1 MNKATEA
8 ALWAMDDWFQLNP
21 DPQQPLHRARLR
33 GIIKAYG
40 IKWEADSANYEVI
53 EVEKLLMAPIKSLDT
68 GKDSGFTASGKID
81 VILREKRGGKSMLIM
96 DHKSASSAH
105 SPEKDEHLMI
115 SSQPSQYAYL
125 CWANGL
131 KPTHLLWDRVLKSLH
146 RKGKNETYD
155 ELEYRIQDIYMG
167 DPSKFTRSK
176 IPIIKDQ
183 VARHVSDLYDYAKEI
198 DLESKGNNH
207 LRSTGNCFSF
217 NTPCM
222 YLSCCTGF
230 SDPDDTSV
238 WKRTGP
244 RHQELELSSDIDQFK
259 ILTNSRLNCYQG
271 CRQNHAYRYNE
282 GLVKIN
288 QENNENLFIG
298 SAFHSAMQAYWEVL
312 RDEKN

>member
-1 MNKATEA
+1 MNDATLA
-8 ALWAMDDWFQLNP
+8 ALYSMDEWFKQNP

-33 GIIKAYG
+33 AIIKAYG
-40 IKWEADSANYEVI
+40 IKWEADSSNYEVI

-68 GKDSGFTASGKID
+68 GKDSGFIASGKID

-96 DHKSASSAH
+96 DHKTASSTH

-155 ELEYRIQDIYMG
+155 ELEQRILEIYMA
-167 DPSKFTRSK
+167 DTSKFTRSK

-183 VARHVSDLYDYAKEI
+183 VARHVSDLYNYAKEI

-217 NTPCM
+217 NTPCE

-230 SDPDDTSV
+230 SDPEDENV
-238 WKRTGP
+238 WKKTGP
-244 RHQELELSSDIDQFK
+244 NHAELDLPMGTDQFK
-259 ILTNSRLNCYQG
+259 ILTNSRLTMYQG
-271 CRQNHAYRYNE
+271 CRQKHEYRYHQ
-282 GLVKIN
+282 GLSRIGS
-288 QENNENLFIG
+288 ENNENLHVG
-298 SAFHSAMQAYWEVL
+298 SAFHHGMQAYWETIKG
-312 RDEKN
+312 EN